1 MQSDSMPVQTF
12 AQELPNPMTAQIARR
27 KVVPPCGNANMIRK
41 PATMMTLRNR
51 TQFLLPIFAV
61 PHGMTVQPMSSVIVM
76 VVNIGAIIIGLPTT

>member
-1 MQSDSMPVQTF
+1 
-12 AQELPNPMTAQIARR
+12 
-27 KVVPPCGNANMIRK
+27 
-41 PATMMTLRNR
+41 MMTLRNR